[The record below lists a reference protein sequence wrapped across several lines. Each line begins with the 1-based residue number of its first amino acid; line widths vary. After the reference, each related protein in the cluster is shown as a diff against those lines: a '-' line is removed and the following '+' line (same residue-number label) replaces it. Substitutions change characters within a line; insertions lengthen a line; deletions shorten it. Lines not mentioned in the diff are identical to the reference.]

1 MVRNVLLVEDDEN
14 DVFFFKR
21 AMKLA
26 GWTDPVQVVQDG
38 QQAIEY
44 LKGTGNFASR
54 EEFPIPALV
63 LLDLKMPFLS
73 GLEVLKWIRTESDF
87 KQLPVVMFTSSK
99 EEIDLE
105 QAYQLGANAYVV
117 KPAGSDELL
126 EVVKAI
132 WAFWMKHNQFAP
144 PRVCL
149 DERSGLSVF

>member
-14 DVFFFKR
+14 DVFFFQR

-26 GWTDPVQVVQDG
+26 GWSEPVQVVRDG

-44 LKGTGNFASR
+44 IKGTGNFAGR
-54 EEFPIPALV
+54 EKFPIPNLI

-73 GLEVLKWIRTESDF
+73 GLEVLKWIRTESELR
-87 KQLPVVMFTSSK
+87 QLPVVMFTSSK
-99 EEIDLE
+99 EEVDLE

-126 EVVKAI
+126 ELVKAI
-132 WAFWMKHNQFAP
+132 WNFWIKHNQFSPFSTAN
-144 PRVCL
+144 L
-149 DERSGLSVF
+149 QD